1 MLSNVCCY
9 SKSAGGGPHIRG
21 EELRALIGRI
31 AVRRFALFLSLAL
44 VFGGS
49 FFAGSVRS
57 SQSEG
62 KRVILTGTVYDTNH
76 AAIFS
81 SEVVALGERN
91 LYRTTTNE
99 EGAFRFE
106 LPLAGYRIEAN
117 APGFCPRRIDLFRPR
132 KSLMQRPLD
141 FVLEVKDND
150 RPCKQKTMLKPPKK
164 KPEPF
169 RRIAE

>member
-21 EELRALIGRI
+21 EELRTLIGRI

-44 VFGGS
+44 AFGGS
-49 FFAGSVRS
+49 FFAGSARS
-57 SQSEG
+57 SQSEA

-76 AAIFS
+76 AAIAS
-81 SEVVALGERN
+81 SEVVALSESN
-91 LYRTTTNE
+91 LYRTTTNDD
-99 EGAFRFE
+99 GAFKFE

-132 KSLMQRPLD
+132 KSSMQRPLD

-150 RPCKQKTMLKPPKK
+150 RPCKQKTMLKPPEK